1 MTDVSALGERAELSV
16 DGLTHGAEAVGRLPT
31 GKACFVPY
39 AIPGERVLVEVV
51 EEHARWARARLV
63 EVLEASPDRV
73 EPPCPYFGP
82 GRCGGCAIQHVAP
95 RRQTRMKRRIVVEQL
110 ERIGKLPDPPVAE
123 TVAVAEFG
131 YRSQARFAATS
142 HGQLGFHHG
151 RAAVADPELRRDDVT
166 PIDHCLLLTPPA
178 QRLRE
183 EAGDDWTGVE
193 SVEIHAGTGSGA
205 FVVTPG
211 PGGMPP
217 MPPGDTPIAL
227 VGSDGAPP
235 LRGDP
240 TVTERVAGFD
250 FRVSPTS
257 FFQPN
262 PAGAEILVDLVSQAA
277 AVAPGEGVL
286 DCYAGVGLFARA
298 LAADGGTVVAVE
310 ANPAAAEDA
319 RANLATTTARVVTD
333 DVARFLRG
341 LPEPAE
347 EPDFGVVVLD
357 PPRQGAG
364 RRVAAAIAR
373 LAPRAIVYVSCD
385 PAALA
390 RDARALTNA
399 GYPLTR
405 AVPVD
410 QFAQTAHIET
420 VATFQPAASAA
431 SRARR

>member
-1 MTDVSALGERAELSV
+1 MIGERAEIPL
-16 DGLTHGAEAVGRLPT
+16 DGLTHGAEAVGRLPA

-39 AIPGERVLVEVV
+39 AIPGERVVVEVV

-63 EVLEASPDRV
+63 DVVEASPDRV

-82 GRCGGCAIQHVAP
+82 GRCGGCAVQHVAP
-95 RRQTRMKRRIVVEQL
+95 RRQARMKRRVVVEQL
-110 ERIGKLPDPPVAE
+110 ERIGKLTDPPVAD
-123 TVAVAEFG
+123 TVAVAELG
-131 YRSQARFAATS
+131 YRSQARFAATPS
-142 HGQLGFHHG
+142 GRLGFHHG
-151 RAAVADPELRRDDVT
+151 RAALGEEGVRPDDVT
-166 PIDHCLLLTPPA
+166 PIDRCLLLTPA
-178 QRLRE
+178 TQALRE
-183 EAGDDWTGVE
+183 EAGDDWAGVE
-193 SVEIHAGTGSGA
+193 SVAVHAGSGSGA

-217 MPPGDTPIAL
+217 MPAGDTPIAL
-227 VGSDGAPP
+227 VGADGAPA

-262 PAGAEILVDLVSQAA
+262 PAGAEVLVSLVSEAA

-286 DCYAGVGLFARA
+286 DCYAGAGLFSRV

-310 ANPAAAEDA
+310 ANPVAADDA
-319 RANLATTTARVVTD
+319 RANLADTTARVVTD

-341 LPEPAE
+341 LPAPAAD
-347 EPDFGVVVLD
+347 PDFRVVVLD
-357 PPRQGAG
+357 PPRRGAG
-364 RRVAAAIAR
+364 KRVVGAVVR
-373 LAPRAIVYVSCD
+373 QAPRVVVYVSCD

-390 RDARALTNA
+390 RDARALENA
-399 GYPLTR
+399 GYRLTR

-420 VATFQPAASAA
+420 VATFRPAAHARDGADAA
-431 SRARR
+431 